1 MEVLAAPDRTA
12 YLAAQI
18 ERSNRKFAYCKVS
31 ARNVAVYR
39 DLLAHVAREEGRACP
54 IRTIC
59 CLGTRNG
66 REVDLFRLLFFG
78 GPLLRRAVSACERET
93 HSFISLVPWLEAL
106 ERSDWRQVSEGSVV
120 GVEINPRAA
129 RRDVWTGSFDEMPA
143 EWTGRFDL
151 VYSNSFDQSQDPVRT
166 ALEWRRIT
174 RPGGHLIVCFSKH
187 QRPTATDPV
196 GGLRVTDLLE
206 LFGGAL
212 IYYSDRGL
220 GTGYSE
226 AILRMPEASEG
237 QETMT

>member
-12 YLAAQI
+12 YLTAQI

-31 ARNVAVYR
+31 ARNVAAYR
-39 DLLAHVAREEGRACP
+39 ALLAHVASEEGRP
-54 IRTIC
+54 LSIRTIC

-66 REVDLFRLLFFG
+66 REVDLFRILFFG
-78 GPLLRRAVSACERET
+78 PALLQWVVRACERET
-93 HSFISLVPWLEAL
+93 HSFISLAPWLEAL
-106 ERSDWRQVSEGSVV
+106 GRSDWRQVPEGSAV

-129 RRDVWTGSFDEMPA
+129 RRDVWTGSFDQMPA
-143 EWTGRFDL
+143 DWTGRFDL
-151 VYSNSFDQSQDPVRT
+151 LYSNSFDQSQDPVRT
-166 ALEWRRIT
+166 AREWRRIT

-206 LFGGAL
+206 LFDGAL

-226 AILRMPEASEG
+226 AILRMPEASQG
-237 QETMT
+237 TVT